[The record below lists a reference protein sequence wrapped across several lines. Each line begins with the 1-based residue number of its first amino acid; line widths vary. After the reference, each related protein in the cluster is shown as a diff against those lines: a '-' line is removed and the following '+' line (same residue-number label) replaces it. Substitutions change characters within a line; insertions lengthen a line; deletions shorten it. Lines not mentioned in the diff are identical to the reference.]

1 MHARDF
7 CSAGDSPILDFL
19 ANFCECVQC
28 AKSNSCTHDLWTFL
42 YVNYTIKVY
51 QRDTLKHTNL
61 KKTKILR
68 TIPSADKDV
77 KQLKFHLQLMKI

>member
-42 YVNYTIKVY
+42 YINYTIKVY
-51 QRDTLKHTNL
+51 QRAK
-61 KKTKILR
+61 
-68 TIPSADKDV
+68 
-77 KQLKFHLQLMKI
+77 